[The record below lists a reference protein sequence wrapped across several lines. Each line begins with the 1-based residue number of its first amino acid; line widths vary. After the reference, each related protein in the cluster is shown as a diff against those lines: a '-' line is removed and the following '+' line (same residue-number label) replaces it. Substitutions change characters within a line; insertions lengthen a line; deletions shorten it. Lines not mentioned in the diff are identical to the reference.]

1 MNGGAPG
8 TSLGSSGFARLIT
21 PADNM
26 HGRWVSNLVNLEVFD
41 TSNWLILPQ
50 QSIDLGGVNFQ
61 TLGFQLQ
68 GGTLTSSGGSATL
81 TAPTYTLG
89 GGLIDT
95 GVVLGPSGVVTQS
108 SGLTVLKGTISAPSV
123 AIAGGTLEVDGLI
136 SGASTVTVSSGARLS
151 GTGIV
156 DPLTTTITSGG
167 TLAPGNPANP
177 TGMLAIAGNLAF
189 QSGAL
194 YLIQATPSAASSTL
208 MNGSASLNG
217 TVQASFASGSYVT
230 KQYTVLATTGGL
242 GGSRF
247 SSLANTN
254 LPAGFNDNL
263 TYDSNKVYLN
273 LAAVLGGTGSGL
285 NGNQQN
291 VATGLNNYFNNGGA
305 LPPGFFWVFGLTGAP
320 LATALSR
327 LDGENAAD
335 AQKGASQ
342 LMSNFLN
349 LMLDP
354 YSGGG
359 RVNIGGDAAGFAPEQ
374 DATLPPDIALAYG
387 AMLTKAPPKPVAP
400 DQRWTAWGGA
410 FGGTGNFN
418 GDPVVGSNNVTASD
432 FGFAAGMDYHLSR
445 DSLIGFALAGGGPI
459 GTSHRASATA
469 GAMRS
474 RLVSMTKRT
483 AGRGTHRRHLPL
495 PTNGSRPIA
504 SRPSAISSR
513 PNSRARAS
521 PAGSKP
527 ATATDCR
534 LRSTLPGSL
543 HMPRCRCKTSTLR
556 AMPRRISRAA
566 VLASPTAR

>member
-1 MNGGAPG
+1 
-8 TSLGSSGFARLIT
+8 
-21 PADNM
+21 
-26 HGRWVSNLVNLEVFD
+26 
-41 TSNWLILPQ
+41 
-50 QSIDLGGVNFQ
+50 
-61 TLGFQLQ
+61 
-68 GGTLTSSGGSATL
+68 L

-108 SGLTVLKGTISAPSV
+108 NGLTVLKGTISGPSV

-156 DPLTTTITSGG
+156 DPLPTTITSGG

-177 TGMLAIAGNLAF
+177 TGMLTIAGNLAF

-194 YLIQATPSAASSTL
+194 YLIQATLSAASSTL
-208 MNGSASLNG
+208 VNGSASLNG

-230 KQYTVLATTGGL
+230 KQYTVLTTTGGL

-342 LMSNFLN
+342 LMSKFLN